1 MTGATEGQRI
11 YAIGDVHGHLDA
23 LNQVLAH
30 IRDDMAD
37 RPHPR
42 PRVVCMGD
50 YMDRG
55 PDSRGVLDAL
65 IALEASPLAATFL
78 LGNHDA
84 FVRIYLDNPEAYD
97 CNLHWLHP
105 SLGGAETLAAY
116 GVRDASPVNPNATS
130 DAFAAAFPPE
140 HLAFLDRC
148 ELFLRAGG
156 YLFVHAGIQPGVE
169 LARQKRSDFIWI
181 REPFLSDRRDHGFKV
196 VHGHTVVPAVEH
208 HSNRIAIDTGVA
220 RGGPLSCLVLEDDSV
235 AVLEAA
241 GLRDLPEGA
250 GLGMSKTAGRV
261 ARGLR
266 GLWPAGKGR

>member
-23 LNQVLAH
+23 LNDVLAR
-30 IRDDMAD
+30 IRDDLAD
-37 RPHPR
+37 RPHSR

-55 PDSRGVLDAL
+55 PDSRGALDAL
-65 IALEASPLAATFL
+65 ISLEASPLATTFL
-78 LGNHDA
+78 LGNHDD

-97 CNLHWLHP
+97 CNYHWLHP
-105 SLGGAETLAAY
+105 TLGGAETLASY
-116 GVRDASPVNPNATS
+116 GVRDASPVNPNATR
-130 DAFAAAFPPE
+130 DAFAAAFPAE
-140 HLAFLDRC
+140 HMAFLERC
-148 ELFLRAGG
+148 GLFLRVGG

-169 LARQKRSDFIWI
+169 LERQQRSDFIWM
-181 REPFLSDRRDHGFKV
+181 REPFLSDRSDHGFKV
-196 VHGHTVVPAVEH
+196 VHGHSIVPEVEH

-220 RGGPLSCLVLEDDSV
+220 KGGPLSCLVLEDDGV
-235 AVLEAA
+235 AVLKAE

-250 GLGMSKTAGRV
+250 GLGVLKTSGSVRKA
-261 ARGLR
+261 LR